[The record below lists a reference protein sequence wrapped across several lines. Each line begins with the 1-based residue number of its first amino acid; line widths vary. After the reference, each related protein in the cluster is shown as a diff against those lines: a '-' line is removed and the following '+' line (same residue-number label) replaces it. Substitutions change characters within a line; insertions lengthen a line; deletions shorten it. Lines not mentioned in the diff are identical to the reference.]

1 MEEKNQQEK
10 MAIVRQVEL
19 FENAFNKAKENG
31 GMWLDNDGRKAPKLY
46 LKPLQIS
53 AFNAIILG
61 MHSDQNGYKTNQYTL
76 FSEANTKEKE
86 GVRMTK
92 YVLKRLLYMVIVFL
106 LVSLLMYS
114 IYNLIP
120 TDPARAQLEPM
131 KTTLKPEEYEQRY
144 QMLRQ
149 QMGLDDPLIVRYLR
163 WIGFWPDVNGELNG
177 MLQGNFGY
185 SQIYKTDVANVLPSR
200 MLNTI
205 YINIFSTL
213 VALAITI
220 PLGIYCAV
228 HKRSKSDNAVQ
239 VLSIV
244 GYSIPVYIIA
254 LIFIWLF
261 AVTLRWLPVFGMQT
275 PGNNFTG
282 FRAFLDKVYYMT
294 LPVLVM
300 TVGSL
305 GGMTRYV
312 RAAMIEALSMDYIR
326 TARAKGLREKVV
338 VYSHA
343 WRNALLP
350 VITVLIGWFIS
361 IFSGSLIIEQ
371 MFALNGM
378 GQLYYQGLMNND
390 FELALAIQM
399 FYVLIALVGQLIT
412 DLSYGIVDPRVRV
425 NK

>member
-1 MEEKNQQEK
+1 
-10 MAIVRQVEL
+10 
-19 FENAFNKAKENG
+19 
-31 GMWLDNDGRKAPKLY
+31 
-46 LKPLQIS
+46 
-53 AFNAIILG
+53 
-61 MHSDQNGYKTNQYTL
+61 
-76 FSEANTKEKE
+76 
-86 GVRMTK
+86 MTK

-131 KTTLKPEEYEQRY
+131 KTSLKPAEYEQRY

-163 WIGFWPDVNGELNG
+163 WIGFWPDVNGKLDG

-228 HKRSKSDNAVQ
+228 HKRSKTDNAVQ
-239 VLSIV
+239 VLSII

-338 VYSHA
+338 IYSHA

-361 IFSGSLIIEQ
+361 IFSGSVIIENT
-371 MFALNGM
+371 FSLNGM
-378 GQLYYQGLMNND
+378 GKLYWTGLNNLD
-390 FELALAIQM
+390 FELVLAIQM
-399 FYVLIALVGQLIT
+399 FYTVVSLIGSLLMDI
-412 DLSYGIVDPRVRV
+412 SYGLVDPRVRV
-425 NK
+425 DK

>member
-1 MEEKNQQEK
+1 
-10 MAIVRQVEL
+10 
-19 FENAFNKAKENG
+19 
-31 GMWLDNDGRKAPKLY
+31 
-46 LKPLQIS
+46 
-53 AFNAIILG
+53 
-61 MHSDQNGYKTNQYTL
+61 
-76 FSEANTKEKE
+76 
-86 GVRMTK
+86 MTK

-131 KTTLKPEEYEQRY
+131 KTSLKPAEYEQRY

-163 WIGFWPDVNGELNG
+163 WIGFWPDVNGKLDG

-228 HKRSKSDNAVQ
+228 HKRSKTDNAVQ
-239 VLSIV
+239 VLSII

-338 VYSHA
+338 IYSHA

-361 IFSGSLIIEQ
+361 IFSGSLIIEN
-371 MFALNGM
+371 MFGLNGM
-378 GQLYYQGLMNND
+378 GQLYFRALQNND
-390 FELALAIQM
+390 YELALIIQM
-399 FYVLIALVGQLIT
+399 FYVVIALVGQLIT
-412 DLSYGIVDPRVRV
+412 DLSYGLVDPRIRV
-425 NK
+425 DK